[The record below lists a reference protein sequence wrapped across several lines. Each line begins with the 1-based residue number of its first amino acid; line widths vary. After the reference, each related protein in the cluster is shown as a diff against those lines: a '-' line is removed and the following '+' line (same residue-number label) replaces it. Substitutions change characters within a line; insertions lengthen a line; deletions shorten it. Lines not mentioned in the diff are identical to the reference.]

1 MISEGSKD
9 RQPSRLLSVP
19 HVLVH
24 CVGLAVASTLVLASL
39 KLDLYKDLS
48 WWMVLLPPAIA
59 LCLTFLVFTVAVFTW
74 VYVAYIFFTQGIEV
88 DVESDFRLDVLF
100 RAAKICFL
108 GHGYVSLL
116 MISFGLLLWKLHTW
130 PALPLAY
137 PLSPLIVLGMVY
149 MIFAIVFTQPEVDPP
164 SYFLVGIS
172 LVSQSIMLVI
182 KLDYAYDLPWAAT
195 FAPSWLTYVLL
206 LIYCV
211 LSPLQALR
219 EAQGEGESSSAGSSH
234 DSPYGGAEG
243 RSSRSSAVALHA
255 QLRKVAGIVSWVLGF
270 GLSQVLLTLRLDVLY
285 KVAWFSVILPAF
297 LGWILLLLCVTT
309 HVSEYFTGI
318 GRLLLETFGLV
329 LGIRFEGVVEEQG
342 IPLLPDKSPR
352 PSSSS
357 LPWK

>member
-116 MISFGLLLWKLHTW
+116 MFSFGLLLWKLHTW

-219 EAQGEGESSSAGSSH
+219 EAKVR
-234 DSPYGGAEG
+234 G
-243 RSSRSSAVALHA
+243 RVALQAAATIRLMVELRVAALAAA
-255 QLRKVAGIVSWVLGF
+255 QSRFTRSFAKSLASSVGFSALGCPRCCLHF
-270 GLSQVLLTLRLDVLY
+270 DWMCCTRS
-285 KVAWFSVILPAF
+285 
-297 LGWILLLLCVTT
+297 
-309 HVSEYFTGI
+309 H
-318 GRLLLETFGLV
+318 GLV
-329 LGIRFEGVVEEQG
+329 
-342 IPLLPDKSPR
+342 
-352 PSSSS
+352 
-357 LPWK
+357 